1 MPKTSPILLFVCLA
15 APPLWGQVTF
25 ERLLRA
31 QDEPWNWLTYSGTYS
46 SQRHSRL
53 TQIAPGNVRNLEL
66 QWVFQARSLEKFEAT
81 PLVVDGV
88 MYTVQ
93 PPNVVVALDA
103 ATGRIFWM
111 YYYDPSGLAR
121 NCCGNNNRGLAI
133 LGNTLFMGTIDG
145 HLVAIRAT
153 DGRQLWDMPIAAP
166 ERGYSF
172 MHAPLVVKDKVI
184 VGTGGGEFGIRGFIA
199 AYEPSTGKEIWRFY
213 TVPGP
218 GEPGH
223 ETWTG
228 DSWMHGG
235 APVWVTGSYDPD
247 LNLTYWGIGNPGPD
261 WNGDHRLGDNLYSD
275 SVVAL
280 DADTGKL
287 KWHYQFSP
295 HDEFDHDSV
304 QVPVLVDMDWPDKN
318 AQKKPR
324 RLMLWAN
331 RNGFFYV
338 LDRATGQFLLGK
350 PFVKVNWASGFDK
363 SGRPI
368 RVPGMAPSPRG
379 TLVYPGDRGGTSWYS
394 PSYNPL
400 TGFFYVSCW
409 DDYSSVYVKFPVEY
423 KDGHPFVG
431 GWPRTPR
438 LGLWRGDQARHF
450 REENGYGAVRAI
462 DPVTGQRKWE
472 FKMTNVTESGILTTA
487 SNLLFSGGREG
498 YFYAL
503 DARSGAILWRATV
516 GGVVI
521 SGPMT
526 YSVDG
531 RQYVAVAAGNSLFS
545 YALRLRDAG

>member
-1 MPKTSPILLFVCLA
+1 M
-15 APPLWGQVTF
+15 GQP
-25 ERLLRA
+25 ERL
-31 QDEPWNWLTYSGTYS
+31 
-46 SQRHSRL
+46 
-53 TQIAPGNVRNLEL
+53 
-66 QWVFQARSLEKFEAT
+66 
-81 PLVVDGV
+81 
-88 MYTVQ
+88 
-93 PPNVVVALDA
+93 
-103 ATGRIFWM
+103 
-111 YYYDPSGLAR
+111 
-121 NCCGNNNRGLAI
+121 
-133 LGNTLFMGTIDG
+133 
-145 HLVAIRAT
+145 
-153 DGRQLWDMPIAAP
+153 
-166 ERGYSF
+166 
-172 MHAPLVVKDKVI
+172 
-184 VGTGGGEFGIRGFIA
+184 
-199 AYEPSTGKEIWRFY
+199 
-213 TVPGP
+213 
-218 GEPGH
+218 
-223 ETWTG
+223 
-228 DSWMHGG
+228 
-235 APVWVTGSYDPD
+235 
-247 LNLTYWGIGNPGPD
+247 
-261 WNGDHRLGDNLYSD
+261 
-275 SVVAL
+275 
-280 DADTGKL
+280 
-287 KWHYQFSP
+287 
-295 HDEFDHDSV
+295 
-304 QVPVLVDMDWPDKN
+304 
-318 AQKKPR
+318 
-324 RLMLWAN
+324 
-331 RNGFFYV
+331 FYV

-516 GGVVI
+516 GGVVT